1 MFTVKELINNR
12 DEINTIAKKYGFS
25 SLIVFKGFT
34 KDEEHNFNVLVG
46 GQEVQPG
53 ETTEYETVRQLH
65 LTDELEKLT
74 KLKVKVLAHCQ
85 MDGYFLSNLDGA
97 GCANLLD
104 GSFHDNLLNIFG
116 LDWEFS
122 DNYSTYESKLDDD
135 EEDLSFSGSTFDDGW
150 GTTMSS
156 SWSSLPELNLKDA
169 KTNSDKKSEKQED
182 DNNVFYKQPVG
193 QASTVFVY

>member
-1 MFTVKELINNR
+1 MFTTKDLIENR

-34 KDEEHNFNVLVG
+34 KEEEHNLNVLVG
-46 GQEVQPG
+46 GKEVQPG

-65 LTDELEKLT
+65 LSDELEKLI

-85 MDGYFLSNLDGA
+85 MDDYFVGKLDSA
-97 GCANLLD
+97 NCVNLLEEN
-104 GSFHDNLLNIFG
+104 FHDNLLNVFG
-116 LDWEFS
+116 LDWTFS
-122 DNYSTYESKLDDD
+122 ENYSTYELQLDE
-135 EEDLSFSGSTFDDGW
+135 EEDLSFSGSTFDDEW

-156 SWSSLPELNLKDA
+156 SWSSLPELNLKDT

-182 DNNVFYKQPVG
+182 GNSVFYKQSVG
-193 QASTVFVY
+193 QASTVFVH